1 LPHPNPGPLEGI
13 RVVDLTQALSGPLC
27 TAHLAV
33 LGAEV
38 IKIERPDSGDV
49 ARHNPPFA
57 GRRGVTPDAAL
68 PDDIS
73 TCALKRNRDK
83 KSVALDLSSTEGLDL
98 LKRLVAKA
106 DVVVENFRPGV
117 AASLGIDHASLMRIR
132 PDLVCCSI
140 SGFGSSGP
148 YRNWSAMDTLVQA
161 MAGVMAVTGA
171 AGGPPTKTGLNVG
184 DILPALFASTAI
196 LAALRRRDRTGAGE
210 SIEVAMYDCLV
221 SLLWDEPLEYYVER
235 KVPSRSGNRFLRF
248 APWNTY
254 AARDG
259 HIVLCSGQ
267 QVHFATLC
275 KLMDRP
281 DLVEDERFSTMARR
295 IEHVDEID
303 AEIGRWVAQHDR
315 ADLISRCQAAGVVC
329 GPVNELVDVVNDPGI
344 AARRMV
350 KPLLHPVF
358 GAIANAGAPEY
369 PVRFGS
375 MPVEFAEAAPSLGQ
389 HTQTVL
395 EDLLGLSRAEIDAL
409 AQRGVVR
416 RAAMQAAGHPHGEH
430 GEHG

>member
-1 LPHPNPGPLEGI
+1 MSHPNSRPLDDI
-13 RVVDLTQALSGPLC
+13 RVIDLTQALSGPLC

-38 IKIERPDSGDV
+38 IKIERPDTGDV

-83 KSVALDLSSTEGLDL
+83 KSVAIDLSTPDGLDL

-117 AASLGIDHASLMRIR
+117 AAALGIDHASLMRIR
-132 PDLVCCSI
+132 PGLVCCSI

-148 YRNWSAMDTLVQA
+148 YRQWSAMDTLVQA

-171 AGGPPTKTGLNVG
+171 AGGPPTKTGLNVA
-184 DILPALFASTAI
+184 DIMPALFASTAI
-196 LAALRRRDRTGAGE
+196 LAALRQRDRTGLGE
-210 SIEVAMYDCLV
+210 SIEVAMFDCLV

-235 KVPSRSGNRFLRF
+235 ELPSRSGNRFLRF

-259 HIVLCSGQ
+259 YIVLCSGQ
-267 QVHFATLC
+267 QAHFAALC
-275 KLMDRP
+275 KLMGRP
-281 DLVEDERFSTMARR
+281 QLIEDERFSTMARR

-303 AEIGRWVAQHDR
+303 DQIGRWVALHDR
-315 ADLISRCQAAGVVC
+315 VDLITKCQAAGVVC

-344 AARRMV
+344 AARGMV

-375 MPVEFAEAAPSLGQ
+375 TPVEFTEAAPALGQ
-389 HTQTVL
+389 HTQAVL
-395 EDLLGLSRAEIDAL
+395 EDLLGLSEVEIDAL
-409 AQRGVVR
+409 AERGVVR
-416 RAAMQAAGHPHGEH
+416 RSATAAAVALQGEP
-430 GEHG
+430 G

>member
-1 LPHPNPGPLEGI
+1 LPHPNPRPLDDI

-57 GRRGVTPDAAL
+57 GRRGVTPDATL

-83 KSVALDLSSTEGLDL
+83 RSVAIDLSTPEGLDL
-98 LKRLVAKA
+98 LKQLVAKA

-132 PDLVCCSI
+132 PQLVCCSI
-140 SGFGSSGP
+140 SGFGTSGP
-148 YRNWSAMDTLVQA
+148 YRQWSAMDTLVQA

-171 AGGPPTKTGLNVG
+171 AGGPPTKTGLNVA

-196 LAALRRRDRTGAGE
+196 LAALRRRDRTGIGE
-210 SIEVAMYDCLV
+210 SIEVAMFDCLV

-235 KVPSRSGNRFLRF
+235 DMPSRSGNRFLRF

-267 QVHFATLC
+267 QAHFATLC
-275 KLMDRP
+275 RLMGRP
-281 DLVEDERFSTMARR
+281 ELIDDERFSSMARR
-295 IEHVDEID
+295 IQHVDEID
-303 AEIGRWVAQHDR
+303 AEIGRWVAVHDR
-315 ADLISRCQAAGVVC
+315 AELIARCQSAGVVC

-344 AARRMV
+344 AARGMI

-358 GAIANAGAPEY
+358 GAVANAGAPEY
-369 PVRFGS
+369 PVRFASGS
-375 MPVEFAEAAPSLGQ
+375 LEFTDAAPALGQ
-389 HTQTVL
+389 HTRAVL
-395 EDLLGLSRAEIDAL
+395 HDLLGLSRSEIDAL

-416 RAAMQAAGHPHGEH
+416 GAEMSVATGALGDAR
-430 GEHG
+430 